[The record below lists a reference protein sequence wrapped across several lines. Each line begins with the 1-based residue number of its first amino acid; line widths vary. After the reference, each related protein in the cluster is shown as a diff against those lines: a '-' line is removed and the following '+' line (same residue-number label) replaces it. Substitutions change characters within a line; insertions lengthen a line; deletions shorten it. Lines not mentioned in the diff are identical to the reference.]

1 MGEEQGR
8 AGVEVDLG
16 ARCRWEGGTM
26 GNKQVLFQSSEKTRC
41 FPKLKWSTADGLG
54 LK

>member
-1 MGEEQGR
+1 MGEDLGS

-16 ARCRWEGGTM
+16 TRCRWEEGTM
-26 GNKQVLFQSSEKTRC
+26 GNKQVLFQSSEKTRY
-41 FPKLKWSTADGLG
+41 FTKLKWSITDGLG